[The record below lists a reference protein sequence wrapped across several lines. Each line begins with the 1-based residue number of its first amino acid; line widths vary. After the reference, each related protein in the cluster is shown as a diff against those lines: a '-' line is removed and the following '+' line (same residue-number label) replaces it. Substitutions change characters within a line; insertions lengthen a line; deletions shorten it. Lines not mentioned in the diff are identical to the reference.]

1 MTKALEHQKP
11 HFAFC
16 ISHGPTLEPRFDRHR
31 ETFDVGSGLTAP
43 DLPFRSRHLEIAHQ
57 FEPFILV
64 ALKALEKKDYGAD
77 GDAREG

>member
-1 MTKALEHQKP
+1 
-11 HFAFC
+11 
-16 ISHGPTLEPRFDRHR
+16 
-31 ETFDVGSGLTAP
+31 LTAP

-77 GDAREG
+77 GDAREGELEDFQKHLGEGDLVFVYDHLEGLQDREGTDSRAA